1 MGFYLRK
8 SIRVGP
14 LRFNLSNSG
23 VGVSAGVRG
32 FRVGTGPRGNYVHM
46 GVGGIYYRATIPSA
60 APRGRAAL
68 HSRTGAPAA
77 FLSDPPIPPGTHEE
91 LRDIDSVSASAIVDS
106 SSAELL
112 REINEKKQKVRLWPL
127 ALTATILAPLAV
139 LAMDLTPWLAVSV
152 AIIGAAATAFAY
164 RRDLLAKT
172 VVLFYSMDQEME
184 TTYGIL
190 HEWASHLSSCAR
202 AWHIAAQGQVYDR
215 KYHAGASSLVRRNP
229 TFIRKAE
236 PPYLKTNIET
246 VAMGVGTQVLH
257 FFPDRV
263 LIYDTKGVG
272 AVAYSQLQLTVQPT
286 RFIEDQ
292 SVPPDTQVVDH
303 TWKFV
308 NKRGGPDR
316 RFKDN
321 RQLPICLY
329 DEISL
334 SSSTGLNEV
343 IQVSR
348 VGVADGFAKAIQFL
362 ASKIPP
368 ELQCRSV

>member
-1 MGFYLRK
+1 MSFYLRK

-23 VGVSAGVRG
+23 VGVSAGFKG
-32 FRVGTGPRGNYVHM
+32 FRVGAGPRGNYVHM
-46 GVGGIYYRATIPSA
+46 GVGGIYYRATIPAA
-60 APRGRAAL
+60 APRPPAFQR
-68 HSRTGAPAA
+68 HSGAPAT
-77 FLSDPPIPPGTHEE
+77 LTSDPLIPPGTHEE
-91 LRDIDSVSASAIVDS
+91 LQDIDSTSASTIVDS

-112 REINEKKQKVRLWPL
+112 REINERKQKVRLWPL
-127 ALTATILAPLAV
+127 ILTATLLAAFAV
-139 LAMDLTPWLAVSV
+139 IGMDLPPWLAVVV
-152 AIIGAAATAFAY
+152 ALIGAAATAFAY
-164 RRDLLAKT
+164 HRDLLAKT
-172 VVLFYSMDQEME
+172 VVLFYSMDPEME
-184 TTYGIL
+184 NTYGVL
-190 HEWASHLSSCAR
+190 HEWANHLSSCAR
-202 AWHIAAQGQVYDR
+202 AWHIAAQGHVYDR

-236 PPYLKTNIET
+236 PPYLKSNIET
-246 VAMGVGTQVLH
+246 VAIGVGAQVLH

-263 LIYDTKGVG
+263 LIYDTNGVG
-272 AVAYSQLQLTVQPT
+272 AVGYNQLQLAVQPT
-286 RFIEDQ
+286 RFIE
-292 SVPPDTQVVDH
+292 SESLPPDAQVVDH
-303 TWKFV
+303 TWKYV

-348 VGVADGFAKAIQFL
+348 VGLADGFAKAIESL
-362 ASKIPP
+362 AHKIPP
-368 ELQCRSV
+368 ELPRPAV